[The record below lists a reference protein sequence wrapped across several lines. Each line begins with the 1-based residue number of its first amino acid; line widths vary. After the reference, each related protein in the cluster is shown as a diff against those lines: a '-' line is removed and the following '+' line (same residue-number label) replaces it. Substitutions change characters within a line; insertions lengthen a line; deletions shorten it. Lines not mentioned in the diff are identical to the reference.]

1 MRGGGAERGDELKL
15 GLGTAQFGMPY
26 GIANPGGQVPRREV
40 ARILDT
46 ARRRR
51 LGVLDT
57 AFEYGNSEE
66 VLGETLHPAD
76 EFRLVT
82 KTPCFRTGR
91 VSDTD
96 AGSLRASFLVS
107 MARLRR
113 ARVYGLLVHHPADL
127 LAPGGERLYAELTA
141 LKHEGLA
148 SKIGA
153 SVYTRQQ
160 LDAMMDRFH
169 LDLVQVP
176 VNVLDQRLV
185 ASGHLARLKAA
196 GVEVHAR
203 SAFLQ
208 GLLLMNPARLEG
220 RFSSV
225 RDHLSRYH
233 GFLAHAGIDPVQA
246 AIGFVVSLPQI
257 DHVVV
262 GVLDAEQLEQAADAA
277 ALPAL
282 PADQMA
288 PFAWDEE
295 SILDPTLW

>member
-1 MRGGGAERGDELKL
+1 MR
-15 GLGTAQFGMPY
+15 Y

-46 ARRRR
+46 ARRLR

-57 AFEYGNSEE
+57 AFEYGNAEE
-66 VLGETLHPAD
+66 VLGEALHPAD

-82 KTPCFRTGR
+82 KTPRLRAGR
-91 VSDTD
+91 VSDAD
-96 AGSLRASFLVS
+96 AESLRASFLTS
-107 MARLRR
+107 LARLQRPC
-113 ARVYGLLVHHPADL
+113 VYGLLVHHPADL
-127 LAPGGERLYAELTA
+127 LVPGGDRLYAELTA
-141 LKHEGLA
+141 LKHGGLA
-148 SKIGA
+148 CKVGA

-160 LDAMMDRFH
+160 LDAIMDRFP

-185 ASGHLARLKAA
+185 TSGHLARLKAS

-208 GLLLMNPARLEG
+208 GLLLMNPARLEE

-233 GFLAHAGIDPVQA
+233 AFLAHAGIDPVQA
-246 AIGFVVSLPQI
+246 AIGFVISLPQV
-257 DHVVV
+257 DHAVV
-262 GVLDAEQLEQAADAA
+262 GVLQAEQLEQVADAA
-277 ALPAL
+277 ASPVL

-288 PFAWDEE
+288 GFAWDDEA
-295 SILDPTLW
+295 ILDPTLW